1 MRGTLRELQ
10 RQQGETLRELER
22 LRLEQLQL
30 RMQQQAAILRL
41 LESERLLLA
50 HAAPGDEAASDAVWL
65 DRNGAARAA
74 VLELLSHAAS
84 APHSDAASLSVR
96 WDALE
101 PTTQRAALAHAAQL
115 LEASLSRL
123 GVQFAALNA
132 GRPSEAER
140 VLPAALVETSANP
153 SPASASDSAVARAAG
168 RADAAA
174 EAVTR
179 LARGVLAAV
188 HSSALRRAA
197 LAAMHGVDVTAIV
210 DSAPRGAPPEA
221 IAALLETPH
230 GPGAE
235 DASCAICLQEFETSG
250 CMVVRLPNC
259 THAFHRGCISEWLAI
274 RDACPLCK
282 ASVVAA

>member
-153 SPASASDSAVARAAG
+153 SPASASDSADSQPPRRLRHRHCRRPSRCRRCRRDCRCRCRWCCHVG
-168 RADAAA
+168 HSSDSLAAA
-174 EAVTR
+174 QAPG
-179 LARGVLAAV
+179 LLLLLLLWL
-188 HSSALRRAA
+188 SSCSPSGHLSCRRHAQ
-197 LAAMHGVDVTAIV
+197 M
-210 DSAPRGAPPEA
+210 
-221 IAALLETPH
+221 
-230 GPGAE
+230 
-235 DASCAICLQEFETSG
+235 SC
-250 CMVVRLPNC
+250 P
-259 THAFHRGCISEWLAI
+259 
-274 RDACPLCK
+274 
-282 ASVVAA
+282 